1 MPLPS
6 LRRMQIMTK
15 HYPVE
20 QRDRAVKMVLDHLD
34 EYRSVYAACQAIGP
48 KVGVGAESL
57 RRWVLQAQVDAGVR
71 PGGTPAE
78 QTLIKDLEG
87 ENRDLKE
94 ANEILKAASIFFAR
108 ELDPRHR

>member
-1 MPLPS
+1 
-6 LRRMQIMTK
+6 MQIMTK

-20 QRDRAVKMVLDHLD
+20 QRERAVRMVLDHLD
-34 EYRSVYAACQAIGP
+34 EYRSVYAACRAIGP

-57 RRWVLQAQVDAGVR
+57 RRWVLQAQVDASAR
-71 PGGTPAE
+71 PGATTAE
-78 QTLIKDLEG
+78 QQRIKELER